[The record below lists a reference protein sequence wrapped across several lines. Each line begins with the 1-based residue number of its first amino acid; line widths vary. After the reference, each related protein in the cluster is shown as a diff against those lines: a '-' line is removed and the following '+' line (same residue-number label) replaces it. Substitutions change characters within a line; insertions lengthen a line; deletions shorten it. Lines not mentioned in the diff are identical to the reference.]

1 MRCLCLFVC
10 VVVCWTSAFAQTTAT
25 PQSTAPTGAG
35 ANSLRSGGRMPV
47 EYFTKYDEFG
57 GVKIAPDGQ
66 FIAALAGKYGRSSV
80 VFIDLKEKKTVRTV
94 SVPEDCE
101 IDDYYWVSPTR
112 LIYTIAQRQ
121 RENVRPTPTGEIFGV
136 DRESG
141 GIRMLYGY
149 RAEER
154 TLDTRL
160 AKRKSSYA
168 TPVFLSS
175 LKKNP
180 ERVLIAEYPW
190 RNLGNVWVYDPD
202 TKPLISWLD
211 VYTGRKQ
218 RIDAAPL
225 SGARLLL
232 DHDDNVRFAIGRD
245 EHSDLAISWKPQ
257 PDSKWTSFRLE
268 GFAEDTV
275 APRRFSPDNNSVYL
289 TGMRDSD
296 AFDTLYRLDLQ
307 TKQVEKVYG
316 FPNGDVGDVIA
327 DFADRDLIGVMGY
340 ADRQTEVF
348 LHEDNPAVKTYEALQ
363 RAFPDQRVNVTSTSA
378 DGRLAIV
385 YVDSDVNPGDYYM
398 FDTVT
403 KRADFLRGGRIWI
416 EPKQMRP
423 KQPFV
428 FKARDGLELHGY
440 VTRPTGDSP
449 YPMIVMPHGGPHGV
463 RDTWEYD
470 PEVQLLAS
478 RGYAVLQVNYRGSGG
493 FGVDFETSGYG
504 EWGAKMQDDVTDAT
518 RWAIDQK
525 IAIADRICIYG
536 GSYGGY
542 AALMGAAREPDLYQC
557 AIGYAGVYDLPL
569 LFESGDTPESR
580 FGRDYL
586 ERVLGNDVAKLRER
600 SPVYMAQNIKAPVL
614 LIHGKDD
621 TRADYE
627 HAKRM
632 RAALE
637 EHHKKVEWLAL
648 GGEGHGV
655 YDENTRRDVYERIL
669 QFLDANLQHAT
680 TASQ

>member
-1 MRCLCLFVC
+1 MRHLTVLFCLFF
-10 VVVCWTSAFAQTTAT
+10 WGGAAAQITAT
-25 PQSTAPTGAG
+25 PQSTNPSPTAG
-35 ANSLRSGGRMPV
+35 ASSVRAGGMPV
-47 EYFTKYDEFG
+47 EYFTKFDEFG
-57 GVKIAPDGQ
+57 GVKISPDGE
-66 FIAALAGKYGRSSV
+66 FIAALSGKYGRSRV
-80 VFIDLKEKKTVRTV
+80 VFIDLKERRTV
-94 SVPEDCE
+94 SAVRVQDDCE
-101 IDDYYWVSPTR
+101 IDEYYWVSPTR

-121 RENVRPTPTGEIFGV
+121 RENVRPTPTGEIFAVNRDG
-136 DRESG
+136 SG
-141 GIRMLYGY
+141 MRMLYGY

-160 AKRKSSYA
+160 ANRKASYA
-168 TPVFLSS
+168 TPVFLRS
-175 LKKNP
+175 LKQDP
-180 ERVLIAEYPW
+180 ERILIAEYPW
-190 RNLGNVWVYDPD
+190 RNLGNVWIYDPD
-202 TKPLISWLD
+202 TKPLISRLD
-211 VYTGRKQ
+211 VFSGRKQ
-218 RIDAAPL
+218 KIDAAPL
-225 SGARLLL
+225 SGAHVLL

-268 GFAEDTV
+268 GFAEDTI
-275 APRRFSPDNNSVYL
+275 APRRFSADNRSVYL
-289 TGMRDSD
+289 TGMRDGD
-296 AFDTLYRLDLQ
+296 AYDALYRLDLQ
-307 TKQVEKVYG
+307 TKKIEKVYG
-316 FPNGDVGDVIA
+316 FPSGDVDDVIA
-327 DFADRDLIGVMGY
+327 DFADRELIGVTGY
-340 ADRQTEVF
+340 ADRQTDAF
-348 LHEDNPAVKTYEALQ
+348 LHEDDPATQTYEALQ
-363 RAFPDQRVNVTSTSA
+363 RAFPNQRVNVTSTSA
-378 DGRLAIV
+378 DGRLAVV
-385 YVDSDVNPGDYYM
+385 YVDSDVNPGDYYL
-398 FDTVT
+398 FDTVS

-423 KQPFV
+423 KEPFA

-449 YPMIVMPHGGPHGV
+449 YPMIVLPHGGPHGV

-493 FGVDFETSGYG
+493 YGIDFETSGYG

-518 RWAIDQK
+518 RWAIEQK
-525 IAIADRICIYG
+525 IAIANRICIYG

-542 AALMGAAREPDLYQC
+542 AALMGVAREPDLYRC

-569 LFESGDTPESR
+569 MFDSGDAPDSR

-586 ERVLGNDVAKLRER
+586 ERVLGDDIAKLRAR
-600 SPVYMAQNIKAPVL
+600 SPVNMAQNIKAQVL

-637 EHHKKVEWLAL
+637 QHQKKVEWLAL

-655 YDENTRRDVYERIL
+655 YDEDSRRDVYERIL
-669 QFLDANLQHAT
+669 QFLDTNLRTSQPV
-680 TASQ
+680 ASQ